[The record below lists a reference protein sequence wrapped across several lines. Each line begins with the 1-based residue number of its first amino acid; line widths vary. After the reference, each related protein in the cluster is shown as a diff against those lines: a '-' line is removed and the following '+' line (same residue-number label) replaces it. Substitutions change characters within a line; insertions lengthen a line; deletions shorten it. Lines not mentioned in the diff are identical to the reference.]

1 ASVPAGVLGATPIF
15 DIPTST
21 DYGILGSFIDSNTL
35 FTFALDVAKQNGV
48 AKVLAEPNL
57 TALSGSKAEFL
68 AGGEFPIPVP
78 DDDGITIEY
87 KEYGV

>member
-1 ASVPAGVLGATPIF
+1 MLGATPIF
-15 DIPTST
+15 NIPTST

-48 AKVLAEPNL
+48 AKVLAELNL

-68 AGGEFPIPVP
+68 AGENFPFRCLTKMVLPLNIKNMV
-78 DDDGITIEY
+78 
-87 KEYGV
+87 